1 MSTSNYEQNGTS
13 RLTLVIHQLETP
25 EEIVNLDNIFIT
37 ASEVRDQIIEHV
49 IHLVCLLFS
58 KS

>member
-1 MSTSNYEQNGTS
+1 MMSKMG